1 VTDTAVCKL
10 LSICGNTLEHL
21 DLQGCTLIKTTTVRH
36 AAAKCP
42 HLTYLDLFGCT
53 GVDTLE
59 ALALS
64 DDHWPHLQQ
73 LFLMETSRLSGRVPQ
88 DSFVEL
94 AGPILSFLSSSPLLR
109 PCFRNST

>member
-1 VTDTAVCKL
+1 MCKL

-42 HLTYLDLFGCT
+42 HLTCLDLFGCT

-59 ALALS
+59 AGAYTRPLFSSTLALC
-64 DDHWPHLQQ
+64 
-73 LFLMETSRLSGRVPQ
+73 MG
-88 DSFVEL
+88 
-94 AGPILSFLSSSPLLR
+94 
-109 PCFRNST
+109 